1 MTYSIS
7 YDKLMQYALRILS
20 KKRYTIS
27 EMQKKLTLYAN
38 RREKVNEE
46 DVNSVLNRLLELNYL
61 DDEKFA
67 KDYVSQR
74 IHLKPR
80 GKSLLKRELKFKGI
94 PNDILDKI
102 FEEIDFNEEQFIFE
116 ALSKRSH
123 KWDKFPLRKQKLKAY
138 QFLYSRG
145 FKREAIYKAL
155 EAHYN

>member
-1 MTYSIS
+1 MISIS

-20 KKRYTIS
+20 KKRYTIA

-46 DVNSVLNRLLELNYL
+46 DVNAVLNRLLELNYL

-74 IHLKPR
+74 IRLKPR

-94 PNDILDKI
+94 PNDLLDEI
-102 FEEIDFNEEQFIFE
+102 FKEIDFNEEQFIFE

-123 KWDKFPLRKQKLKAY
+123 KWDKFPLQKQKLKAY

-145 FKREAIYKAL
+145 FNREAIYKAL
-155 EAHYN
+155 GAHYTQ